1 MNIKNTGSRYIQ
13 AGAGPGGSCRG
24 LRTPGSPVLTGDT
37 KAQECQSLS
46 PFVQYL
52 GPGYIFAP
60 NTFPPAKVL
69 F

>member
-24 LRTPGSPVLTGDT
+24 LRTPDSPVVTGAP
-37 KAQECQSLS
+37 KAQERQSLS
-46 PFVQYL
+46 PFAQYL

-60 NTFPPAKVL
+60 HTFPPAKVL